1 MKNKFLFS
9 ALLMA
14 SSLAFANNTN
24 TTSENKTGS
33 SRTCY
38 VRPCKITSYDL
49 GNGNTV
55 EYKECGEWITVPCE
69 KKEKEEPKNQI

>member
-55 EYKECGEWITVPCE
+55 E
-69 KKEKEEPKNQI
+69 